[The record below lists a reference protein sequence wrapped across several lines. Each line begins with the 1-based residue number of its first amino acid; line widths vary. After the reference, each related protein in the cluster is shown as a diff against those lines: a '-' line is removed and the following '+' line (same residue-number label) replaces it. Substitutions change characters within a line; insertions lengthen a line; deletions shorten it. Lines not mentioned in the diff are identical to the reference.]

1 MYPALAVL
9 QALKEHK
16 PTWNTDGSVL
26 WVGGEK
32 GMEQEI
38 LSRQNIE
45 FKTIPAAGLHGV
57 GLKSLPGNISLLM
70 KGYLKARQILREYCP
85 DVLFFTGGYLA
96 VPVAFAGRSVPS
108 IVFIPD
114 IEPGLAIKTITNLA
128 AQIAVSVDQTRLYI
142 PPAKP
147 VTVSGYPVRAE
158 LLKWSREEAF
168 RTFNL
173 NPDLPILL
181 IFGGSKGARSI
192 NRAVKGILL
201 ELLKETQVI
210 HITGK
215 LDFDEMLT
223 CQDSLS
229 DKELTNY
236 RVFPFLHDDM
246 GAALR
251 IADLVVSRSGASIL
265 GEYPMFG
272 LPAILV
278 PYPYAWSYQ
287 KTNAQYLADRG
298 AADIIND
305 EDLNEKLLPRIK
317 ALINNQV
324 ELSRMRSKMEILAQP
339 EAAKTIAQQLL
350 SLAEIASGGKLL

>member
-1 MYPALAVL
+1 
-9 QALKEHK
+9 
-16 PTWNTDGSVL
+16 
-26 WVGGEK
+26 
-32 GMEQEI
+32 MEQEI
-38 LSRQNIE
+38 LSRQNID

-57 GLKSLPGNISLLM
+57 GLKSLPGNITLLM
-70 KGYLKARQILREYCP
+70 KGYLKARQILREFCP
-85 DVLFFTGGYLA
+85 DILFFTGGYLA
-96 VPVAFAGRSVPS
+96 VPVAFAGKSIPSV
-108 IVFIPD
+108 VFIPD
-114 IEPGLAIKTITNLA
+114 IEPGLAIKTITKLA
-128 AQIAVSVDQTRLYI
+128 AQIAISVDQTRSYI
-142 PPAKP
+142 PPEKP
-147 VTVSGYPVRAE
+147 VNVSGYPVRGD

-181 IFGGSKGARSI
+181 VFGGSKGARSI
-192 NRAVKGILL
+192 NRAVKGILS
-201 ELLKETQVI
+201 ELLRKIQVI

-229 DKELTNY
+229 DKELNNY
-236 RVFPFLHDDM
+236 RVFQFLHNEM

-278 PYPYAWSYQ
+278 PYPHAWPYQ

-298 AADIIND
+298 AAEIIND
-305 EDLNEKLLPRIK
+305 KDLNEKLLPRTN
-317 ALINNQV
+317 ALINNQA
-324 ELSRMRSKMEILAQP
+324 ELSRMRSNMESLAQP
-339 EAAKTIAQQLL
+339 EAAKMIAHQLL